1 MLTHNEVNRE
11 KLQIELDEC
20 REKKEIIEEN
30 FQRTKLECQNLI
42 KENEKKCL
50 LLNVI
55 DVKIKNLIGN
65 NSSKNIEFNLNELE
79 KQWKNCQLKIN
90 SLEEK
95 LIERDNGTL
104 QLTQKLE
111 EQVYNLKHDLD
122 QRHQIFLTQKNQ
134 LLQSNQ
140 NHIQNLTLQLQ
151 KMEIRANENEQLLK
165 LSNEKSEKLN
175 NEKDK
180 IELILKHV
188 ISLWIPI
195 RLRYNQLIDSNRF
208 IKQELNK
215 YNKIKQI
222 LNLNKLI
229 KKKTFRIYII
239 TIIAFKRFIIIK
251 NKSSFKYIYSSNIIY
266 DQYVL
271 STFNS
276 NFIQLIHIDDI
287 FQSLIIQLNRFYAP
301 FTKGEKQAQEL
312 LNEQNNQLKSL
323 TDIIHQTQKEKDF
336 IQDKF
341 DQIYQNDIYSKDK
354 IQQLTKSQQQ
364 MDDNVKRAEKAIRL
378 VVNDKEQIS
387 SYCNRINSAL
397 NVSEK
402 RGLEYIEQLISQLD
416 ALVQLPSNQDQSNKS
431 PPELISCQTMAIG
444 FVNLLNRLKKLLI
457 NYRNDIES
465 LKEHCQMLTEQFR
478 QLSEQ
483 DISQI
488 DSTQTV
494 LIQSHPLRLQVNHHP
509 QSAFKPIKPDMD

>member
-1 MLTHNEVNRE
+1 VNRE

-50 LLNVI
+50 LLNII

-111 EQVYNLKHDLD
+111 E
-122 QRHQIFLTQKNQ
+122 
-134 LLQSNQ
+134 
-140 NHIQNLTLQLQ
+140 Q

-301 FTKGEKQAQEL
+301 FTKGFTFFFF
-312 LNEQNNQLKSL
+312 N
-323 TDIIHQTQKEKDF
+323 
-336 IQDKF
+336 
-341 DQIYQNDIYSKDK
+341 
-354 IQQLTKSQQQ
+354 
-364 MDDNVKRAEKAIRL
+364 
-378 VVNDKEQIS
+378 
-387 SYCNRINSAL
+387 
-397 NVSEK
+397 
-402 RGLEYIEQLISQLD
+402 
-416 ALVQLPSNQDQSNKS
+416 
-431 PPELISCQTMAIG
+431 
-444 FVNLLNRLKKLLI
+444 
-457 NYRNDIES
+457 
-465 LKEHCQMLTEQFR
+465 
-478 QLSEQ
+478 
-483 DISQI
+483 
-488 DSTQTV
+488 
-494 LIQSHPLRLQVNHHP
+494 
-509 QSAFKPIKPDMD
+509 

>member
-1 MLTHNEVNRE
+1 VNRE

-301 FTKGEKQAQEL
+301 FTKGF
-312 LNEQNNQLKSL
+312 
-323 TDIIHQTQKEKDF
+323 TF
-336 IQDKF
+336 F
-341 DQIYQNDIYSKDK
+341 
-354 IQQLTKSQQQ
+354 
-364 MDDNVKRAEKAIRL
+364 
-378 VVNDKEQIS
+378 
-387 SYCNRINSAL
+387 
-397 NVSEK
+397 
-402 RGLEYIEQLISQLD
+402 
-416 ALVQLPSNQDQSNKS
+416 
-431 PPELISCQTMAIG
+431 
-444 FVNLLNRLKKLLI
+444 F
-457 NYRNDIES
+457 
-465 LKEHCQMLTEQFR
+465 F
-478 QLSEQ
+478 
-483 DISQI
+483 
-488 DSTQTV
+488 
-494 LIQSHPLRLQVNHHP
+494 
-509 QSAFKPIKPDMD
+509 